1 MHFFDPTNTYAEK
14 NCVKNHKK
22 ELLALGTRAFVITGH
37 SSSKK
42 NGSLDDV
49 IAVLEEASV
58 PYQIFNEIEEN
69 PSVET
74 VVRAAEIGKEFKAD
88 CFYVA
93 KDLKTLP
100 IAAVPTTCGTGSEVT
115 PVSVL
120 TRHDTQTKKSIS
132 YKIFPDIA
140 LIDGKY
146 LLSAS
151 KNLLINTCID
161 ALAHAAESR
170 VSIQTNI
177 YNQMFAN
184 YALKLWGDIVPF
196 LRSDEEL
203 SEELAEK
210 LMLTSTIAGMA
221 IAQTG
226 TSIPHA
232 LSYDVTYH
240 NGVAHGKACGIFL
253 AAYLRVYAEQK
264 PEDVEEILTLLGFK
278 TLDDFASYLTE
289 ILGTVSLTQKEVT
302 FYIDRMMENTSKLA
316 TCPFELTR
324 EDIEKIYRESI
335 VVE

>member
-1 MHFFDPTNTYAEK
+1 MHIAK
-14 NCVKNHKK
+14 
-22 ELLALGTRAFVITGH
+22 AI
-37 SSSKK
+37 SSSTGKRPFFPLIPLK
-42 NGSLDDV
+42 QAFRILKHDAHHV
-49 IAVLEEASV
+49 CRPVPLRIIQAFAVNDNFTA
-58 PYQIFNEIEEN
+58 
-69 PSVET
+69 
-74 VVRAAEIGKEFKAD
+74 
-88 CFYVA
+88 
-93 KDLKTLP
+93 P
-100 IAAVPTTCGTGSEVT
+100 IAAGYKRQYPNDGFTQSGLARAVT
-115 PVSVL
+115 AY
-120 TRHDTQTKKSIS
+120 HAHK
-132 YKIFPDIA
+132 IA

>member
-1 MHFFDPTNTYAEK
+1 
-14 NCVKNHKK
+14 
-22 ELLALGTRAFVITGH
+22 
-37 SSSKK
+37 
-42 NGSLDDV
+42 
-49 IAVLEEASV
+49 
-58 PYQIFNEIEEN
+58 
-69 PSVET
+69 
-74 VVRAAEIGKEFKAD
+74 
-88 CFYVA
+88 
-93 KDLKTLP
+93 
-100 IAAVPTTCGTGSEVT
+100 
-115 PVSVL
+115 
-120 TRHDTQTKKSIS
+120 
-132 YKIFPDIA
+132 
-140 LIDGKY
+140 
-146 LLSAS
+146 
-151 KNLLINTCID
+151 
-161 ALAHAAESR
+161 
-170 VSIQTNI
+170 
-177 YNQMFAN
+177 MFAN
-184 YALKLWGDIVPF
+184 YALNLWGDIVPF

-221 IAQTG
+221 IAQPG

-316 TCPFELTR
+316 TCTFELTR
-324 EDIEKIYRESI
+324 ENIEKIYRESI

>member
-1 MHFFDPTNTYAEK
+1 
-14 NCVKNHKK
+14 
-22 ELLALGTRAFVITGH
+22 
-37 SSSKK
+37 
-42 NGSLDDV
+42 
-49 IAVLEEASV
+49 
-58 PYQIFNEIEEN
+58 
-69 PSVET
+69 
-74 VVRAAEIGKEFKAD
+74 
-88 CFYVA
+88 
-93 KDLKTLP
+93 
-100 IAAVPTTCGTGSEVT
+100 
-115 PVSVL
+115 
-120 TRHDTQTKKSIS
+120 
-132 YKIFPDIA
+132 
-140 LIDGKY
+140 
-146 LLSAS
+146 
-151 KNLLINTCID
+151 
-161 ALAHAAESR
+161 
-170 VSIQTNI
+170 
-177 YNQMFAN
+177 MFAN

-240 NGVAHGKACGIFL
+240 NGVAHGK
-253 AAYLRVYAEQK
+253 AYLRVYAEQK

-335 VVE
+335 VFYPTAHIKPV

>member
-1 MHFFDPTNTYAEK
+1 
-14 NCVKNHKK
+14 
-22 ELLALGTRAFVITGH
+22 
-37 SSSKK
+37 
-42 NGSLDDV
+42 
-49 IAVLEEASV
+49 
-58 PYQIFNEIEEN
+58 
-69 PSVET
+69 
-74 VVRAAEIGKEFKAD
+74 
-88 CFYVA
+88 
-93 KDLKTLP
+93 
-100 IAAVPTTCGTGSEVT
+100 
-115 PVSVL
+115 
-120 TRHDTQTKKSIS
+120 
-132 YKIFPDIA
+132 
-140 LIDGKY
+140 
-146 LLSAS
+146 
-151 KNLLINTCID
+151 
-161 ALAHAAESR
+161 
-170 VSIQTNI
+170 
-177 YNQMFAN
+177 MFAN

-240 NGVAHGKACGIFL
+240 NGVAHGIFL